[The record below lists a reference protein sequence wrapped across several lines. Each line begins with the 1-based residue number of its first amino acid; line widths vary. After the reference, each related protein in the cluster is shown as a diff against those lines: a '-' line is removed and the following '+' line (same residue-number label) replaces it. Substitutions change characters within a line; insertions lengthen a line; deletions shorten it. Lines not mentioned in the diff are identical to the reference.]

1 MNTYL
6 FQVSYTS
13 EAWRA
18 LIKKRENRAEVV
30 RPVIQNMGGDITISW
45 VCAGDY
51 DLMVIMRLPDE
62 TSALA
67 ASMIFK
73 AGGALREV
81 RYTRLHS
88 WQEGLEAMTKASE
101 IEYRPPQLLDETAGP
116 E

>member
-1 MNTYL
+1 MNNYL

-18 LIKKRENRAEVV
+18 LLKKRENRAEAV
-30 RPVIQNMGGDITISW
+30 RPVIQKMGGDITISW
-45 VCAGDY
+45 VCTGDY
-51 DLMVIMRLPDE
+51 DLIVIMRLPDE

-67 ASMIFK
+67 ASMVFK

-81 RYTRLHS
+81 KYTRLYS

-101 IEYRPPQLLDETAGP
+101 TEYRPPQLADETSKP